1 MDTGAGLRFTACF
14 GGAVQRR
21 RILLWLG
28 VGTVA
33 SAALAQLLPEQ
44 PRHGASPARRQV
56 SAPLASPHPASE
68 RFASLPGRES
78 IGKARGELFASRSWA
93 PPAPAR
99 TTAARAAAPQVPEK
113 PAAPPNPY
121 RVAGQVVAEDGMRI
135 VLAKGDRVF
144 QVRPGETLEGG
155 FRVDAIAPHS
165 VTFTYVP
172 LGLKQEVAIAGTA
185 LDLAS
190 GANDASP
197 RPAAQ
202 PPQPAQPEPR
212 LAQLRFEGPQQ
223 VRAGTPFDVA
233 LKLTSPQPLRAVP
246 MQLTYDAKRLKPLA
260 VHAGDLFAGGNFT
273 YRVNPAGSI
282 FVGASGNSHV
292 AADTKFLV
300 VTFRPIASGPAELK
314 VSSLLLQG
322 AAGRTIVH
330 EPPQAFR
337 AAIVQ

>member
-1 MDTGAGLRFTACF
+1 VSA
-14 GGAVQRR
+14 
-21 RILLWLG
+21 
-28 VGTVA
+28 VA

-44 PRHGASPARRQV
+44 TERSASPTHRQV
-56 SAPLASPHPASE
+56 AAPLAAEHRASE
-68 RFASLPGRES
+68 RFAALPSREP
-78 IGKARGELFASRSWA
+78 IGKARGELFGARSWA
-93 PPAPAR
+93 PPA
-99 TTAARAAAPQVPEK
+99 AARAAAAHAAAPRVPEK

-121 RVAGQVVAEDGMRI
+121 RVAGQVVAADGMRI

-144 QVRPGETLEGG
+144 QVRPGETLEDGY
-155 FRVDAIAPHS
+155 RVDSIAPHS

-172 LGLKQEVAIAGTA
+172 LGLKQELAIAGAA

-190 GANDASP
+190 GAHAAASP
-197 RPAAQ
+197 RRPEPAQ
-202 PPQPAQPEPR
+202 PPQPAQPESRR

-233 LKLTSPQPLRAVP
+233 LKLTSPQPVRAVP

-260 VHAGDLFAGGNFT
+260 VRAGDLFAGGNFT
-273 YRVNPAGSI
+273 YRVNPSGSI

-330 EPPQAFR
+330 EPPQTFR
-337 AAIVQ
+337 AAIVR